1 MRFLFCIIVLVA
13 HLAFQCQSFADD
25 RSSMHANGGFE
36 LDQDSDE
43 WPDHWPK
50 VTDGFWIH
58 EEGNHFLR
66 LVSPEPGK
74 MIMLYDEIRV
84 PDDVR
89 ALKLSWK
96 QRVIGLK
103 VGKNSWFDARIM
115 LDFLDAS
122 RNKLS
127 PTPPALATNRDTKG
141 WVSKST
147 EFLVPE
153 GTHVLKFMPSLFQVN
168 TGTFDLDDISLESI
182 DPAPLRTAMV
192 AKEAEKRAKLA
203 AETSKR
209 QGKASAALAQFGTL
223 ITNGDFQLQSKNSAW
238 PEGWGRPKSGSWE
251 QEGSNRFLRLTSP
264 AAGELVTVY
273 RTADLPADTQALEL
287 TWEHRVT
294 GLKKGE
300 LPWHDARIMLDFL
313 DATGKKIAQPSPAYQ
328 QKDTDGWTK
337 VTKSFLVPEGAA
349 TLALMPSLFQVR
361 AGTYDLDNITLRPT
375 DPAPLLTAA
384 IQREKEIKARYVAPE
399 APERASWPLEI
410 KVVGN
415 RLHDTQGREVWLQ
428 GVNAGGLE
436 TLPHDRQMIKSVVV
450 AIDQWKAKCVRI
462 PMNETFWYGK
472 SPYQKDDGKEYR
484 EIIDQIITLAANRGA
499 YVVIDLHRYRAPR
512 REHAN
517 FWIDFATQYKNH
529 PAVLFDLLNEP
540 HDISWDVWKNGG
552 FIKEPNAPDESAFLT
567 AEEKQENIGFES
579 IGMQAMV
586 DAVRSTGA
594 KNIVI
599 AGGIFWCNDLSGI
612 SRGYALEDNVGNGIV
627 YSWHTYHWHK
637 DWEGKVL
644 ATAKLH
650 PVLLGEVGADIQ
662 KMSFIPLE
670 DQEDPYTWVPDM
682 LGFIQ
687 KHRLN
692 WTGWCFHPKATPVM
706 ISDWSY
712 TPTPF
717 WGQFAKDALSG
728 KQFEL
733 KRTR

>member
-1 MRFLFCIIVLVA
+1 MRPLIYLVI
-13 HLAFQCQSFADD
+13 LAAQFIGYRLSFADD
-25 RSSMHANGGFE
+25 ESPLHSNGSFE
-36 LDQDSDE
+36 VDADSDM
-43 WPDHWPK
+43 WPDGWPS
-50 VTDGFWIH
+50 VTDGRWLR
-58 EEGNHFLR
+58 EDGNHFLR
-66 LVSPEPGK
+66 LLSPEPGK
-74 MIMLYDEIRV
+74 MVMLYEEIRIPAKV
-84 PDDVR
+84 E
-89 ALKLSWK
+89 ALQLKWK
-96 QRVIGLK
+96 QRVTGLK

-115 LDFLDAS
+115 LEFLDAN

-127 PTPPALATNRDTKG
+127 PSPSAPATNRDTEG
-141 WVSKST
+141 WVTKST

-153 GTHVLKFMPSLFQVN
+153 GAHTLKFMPSLFQVN
-168 TGTFDLDDISLESI
+168 AGSFDLDDVSLVSI
-182 DPAPLRTAMV
+182 DPVPLRAAQV
-192 AKEAEKRAKLA
+192 LKDAETQAKLA
-203 AETSKR
+203 ADAAKR
-209 QGKASAALAQFGTL
+209 QTKASALLKERGSL
-223 ITNGDFQLQSKNSAW
+223 ITNGDFQTQDKNTQW
-238 PEGWGRPKSGSWE
+238 PEHWGRPKSGSWE
-251 QEGSNRFLRLTSP
+251 QDETNRFLRLTSP
-264 AAGELVTVY
+264 KPGELVTVY
-273 RTADLPADTQALEL
+273 RTIDIPADAKALEL
-287 TWEHRVT
+287 TWQQRIT

-313 DATGKKIAQPSPAYQ
+313 DIRGKKLTQPSPAYQ
-328 QKDTDGWTK
+328 QTDTNGWTE
-337 VTKSFLVPEGAA
+337 VTKSFLVPEGAVA
-349 TLALMPSLFQVR
+349 LALMPSLFQVR
-361 AGTYDLDNITLRPT
+361 AGTFDLDNLTLRPT
-375 DPAPLLTAA
+375 DPQPLLAA
-384 IQREKEIKARYVAPE
+384 AAKRDAEIKSRFVAPE
-399 APERASWPLEI
+399 APNRDRWPLEI

-436 TLPHDRQMIKSVVV
+436 TLPHDKQMIKSVVV
-450 AIDQWKAKCVRI
+450 AIDGWKANCVRV

-472 SPYQKDDGKEYR
+472 SPYQSDGGKEYR
-484 EIIDQIITLAANRGA
+484 EILDQIITLAANRGA

-512 REHAN
+512 SEHAK

-552 FIKEPNAPDESAFLT
+552 FIEEPNAPDESAFLSKD
-567 AEEKQENIGFES
+567 EKQQNQGFES

-612 SRGYALEDNVGNGIV
+612 TEGYALKDNTGNGII

-637 DWEGKVL
+637 DWERKVL

-650 PVLLGEVGADIQ
+650 PILVGEVGADIQ
-662 KMSFIPLE
+662 KMSFIPAD